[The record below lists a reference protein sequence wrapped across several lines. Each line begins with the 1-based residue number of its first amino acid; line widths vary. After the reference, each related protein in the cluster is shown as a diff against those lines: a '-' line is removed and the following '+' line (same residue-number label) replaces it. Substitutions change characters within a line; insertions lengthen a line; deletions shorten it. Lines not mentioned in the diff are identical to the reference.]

1 MEKLDLQKIVAIR
14 DKLLDNRNWQRLLS
28 RSWFLKGLSVC
39 LAVMLWYFVGSD
51 DTVDKTVMIPIE
63 IINLPRDLVISNQ
76 FKKEIEVTVSGPRSL
91 ILELSNRAVTRQVD
105 LSSAT
110 PGSMVVSN
118 ANNSIPVPRGITVL
132 RVQPSSLI
140 LSLDKL
146 IQKHFP
152 VKPVVTGRI
161 AAGYVLKELK
171 VEPEMVTI
179 TGPQTILSQ
188 TGELHT
194 QSINIEGLAESQQ
207 RQVPLQLAPE
217 IVELIGETSV
227 TASLQVAL
235 QTVER
240 KIHDIPIVAILDG
253 VQQQVRPSVVTIT
266 ANIPLVLVK
275 EKVNL
280 RKLFTVTA
288 TDILGDGKMK
298 VMIIPREDVKAQVE
312 VLAVEPDHVEILQ
325 VKPQKPV
332 PAKKLPEGK
341 APALSKPA
349 EGSRNK
355 AQEESSRQGPEKAQG
370 KAAIILQDKIKIRT
384 ENQ

>member
-1 MEKLDLQKIVAIR
+1 MEKLDLQKIIEFR

-63 IINLPRDLVISNQ
+63 VINLPRDLVISNQ

-110 PGSMVVSN
+110 PGSMVISN

-194 QSINIEGLAESQQ
+194 ESINIEGLSESQQ
-207 RQVPLQLAPE
+207 RQVPLQLTPE

-227 TASLQVAL
+227 TASLQVAQ

-253 VQQQVRPSVVTIT
+253 VQQQVRPSMVTVT
-266 ANIPLVLVK
+266 ANIPIALVK

-288 TDILGDGKMK
+288 TDILGDGKLK

-312 VLAVEPDHVEILQ
+312 ILAVEPDHVEILQ
-325 VKPQKPV
+325 VKSKKPGLEKKV
-332 PAKKLPEGK
+332 PEAQSPTPPKPSESSKGK
-341 APALSKPA
+341 A
-349 EGSRNK
+349 
-355 AQEESSRQGPEKAQG
+355 EESLRQGPEKGQG
-370 KAAIILQDKIKIRT
+370 KVATILPDKIKIRT
-384 ENQ
+384 EKQ